1 MRRLAAVDAAIIIV
15 IVVIATITLA
25 PAVARV
31 QRNASDARCQSNLQ
45 RVAEAIAL
53 YQDDNN
59 SCFPTNRPWVPGY
72 RVPSQINSTCK
83 LSP

>member
-31 QRNASDARCQSNLQ
+31 QRNASDARCQSTFSEWPRQ
-45 RVAEAIAL
+45 
-53 YQDDNN
+53 
-59 SCFPTNRPWVPGY
+59 
-72 RVPSQINSTCK
+72 
-83 LSP
+83 